1 MQVTSAICFGIGIY
15 MPIQSKTDKDLFTVG
30 HSTHPIDVFINLL
43 QANHVD
49 TLIDTRSYPFS
60 KYAFQF
66 NQDSLKRVLEQNA
79 IKYLF
84 LGKELGGRP
93 KDPTFYDEDGHVLYW
108 KVAASRDFR
117 LGIEQLLDCITKST
131 VVLLCSEENPSNCH
145 RRLLIGRVLQSHG
158 VCIKHIRGNS
168 TLQPESE
175 LEFLNKEGVKQ
186 LSIFSQQN
194 EEKAWRSTQSVL
206 QKKPLLNSLTP

>member
-1 MQVTSAICFGIGIY
+1 MST
-15 MPIQSKTDKDLFTVG
+15 QSKTYKDLFTVG

-49 TLIDTRSYPFS
+49 TLIDTRSFPFS
-60 KYAFQF
+60 KYASQF
-66 NQDSLKRVLEQNA
+66 NQDSLKRILEQNE

-108 KVAASRDFR
+108 KVAACRDFQ
-117 LGIEQLLDCITKST
+117 LGIEQLLYCIAKSI
-131 VVLLCSEENPSNCH
+131 VAILCSEENPSNCH
-145 RRLLIGRVLQSHG
+145 RRLLISRVLESHG
-158 VCIKHIRGNS
+158 VCIKHIRGNG
-168 TLQPESE
+168 TIQPEYE
-175 LEFLNKEGVKQ
+175 LEFLNSAGAKQ

-194 EEKAWRSTQSVL
+194 EEKTWRSTQSVL